1 MMACVFHSCCVF
13 CLVPVVVL
21 VLLSNPVSS
30 SHLLVVLFVS
40 LISSWPFSRTAA
52 AKWTITK
59 HLATKWFVCWMPAKW
74 SYGSWPKPQ
83 PTLVSS
89 TLYTVQPLNTIFCLF
104 IHGTHWNADF
114 FFVSLIVFFTGESPP
129 GADQFLPALIY
140 VVLKANPPNLFSNLD
155 YIDRFRNPKKMISEP
170 GYW

>member
-1 MMACVFHSCCVF
+1 MNDYKAPRDKMICLLNACKVIVRLLTEAATDAGEFN
-13 CLVPVVVL
+13 LV
-21 VLLSNPVSS
+21 
-30 SHLLVVLFVS
+30 H
-40 LISSWPFSRTAA
+40 R
-52 AKWTITK
+52 
-59 HLATKWFVCWMPAKW
+59 
-74 SYGSWPKPQ
+74 
-83 PTLVSS
+83 S
-89 TLYTVQPLNTIFCLF
+89 TLKYYFLPLHSRHPMLT
-104 IHGTHWNADF
+104 F

>member
-21 VLLSNPVSS
+21 LLLSNLVSS

-40 LISSWPFSRTAA
+40 LISSWPFPRTDA

-59 HLATKWFVCWMPAKW
+59 HLATKWFVCWMPVKW

-104 IHGTHWNADF
+104 IPGTHWNADF